1 MTSTTPASIRGPWLA
16 ADDKL
21 SATEALGVLG
31 VVVWGGALVWVVVSE
46 ILRVRSK
53 SDGHGVQ
60 HGQHWQRGDGS
71 GRSQE
76 RPR

>member
-16 ADDKL
+16 TDDNL
-21 SATEALGVLG
+21 SATEALAVLG
-31 VVVWGGALVWVVVSE
+31 VVVWAGALVWVVISE
-46 ILRVRSK
+46 ILKVRSK
-53 SDGHGVQ
+53 SDVHRVQ
-60 HGQHWQRGDGS
+60 HGQHWQRGDGR